1 MLTPEPCSAWLIA
14 YDIANV
20 LTHSPKRIPAP
31 SSVIIIALVPVGQP
45 PSGFVTV
52 PSDGSNVYGG
62 VVVGLSGA
70 VVSVANAAE
79 L

>member
-1 MLTPEPCSAWLIA
+1 MIA

-31 SSVIIIALVPVGQP
+31 SSVTIIALVPLGQP
-45 PSGFVTV
+45 PDGFVIV
-52 PSDGSNVYGG
+52 PSFGSIMDGV

-70 VVSVANAAE
+70 AVSFAKVKLE
-79 L
+79 